1 MNMVAKIVEKS
12 GFQNNFEKFWLRKI
26 SIQVILNTS
35 RNPFNPEDW
44 CQDP

>member
-26 SIQVILNTS
+26 SIQVILNIALTY
-35 RNPFNPEDW
+35 PF
-44 CQDP
+44 CLQ